1 MHTIIDTE
9 AVNPVLNEILKAELS
24 GVVRYTHYSLVITG
38 PNRLPLVDFM
48 KAQAAESLMHAQQA
62 GEILTGLGGHPEQ
75 GIAEIDE
82 SHNHAIEV
90 ILKESIA
97 HERRALDLYRQLL
110 GLTEG
115 KSIYLEEY
123 ARGQIGQEEL
133 HVIEMNKLLRDYSI
147 D

>member
-1 MHTIIDTE
+1 MHAIIDTE
-9 AVNPVLNEILKAELS
+9 SVNPVLNEILKAELS

-38 PNRLPLVDFM
+38 PNRLPLVEFM
-48 KAQAAESLMHAQQA
+48 KAQAAESLVHAQQA

-82 SHNHAIEV
+82 SHDHAIEA
-90 ILKESIA
+90 ILRESIG

-115 KSIYLEEY
+115 KSVYLEEY

-147 D
+147 A